1 MNTNPHPPQWAALF
15 LSLFRFLL
23 MLFLTVGASVSAA
36 EERPNVVFIL
46 SDDQSWGDYGFMGHP
61 HLKTPNLDQLAGEGF
76 LYERGY
82 TTAAICRPSLA
93 SIVTGLYPHQTGVRG
108 NRPFMGEGVDHRHP
122 FADLDDTF
130 ELDDTKKKA
139 TAEQIDDAARYM
151 IESGQDESG
160 MAQKTREVYS
170 RYRFMLDRKIEFDDR
185 KVSKQ
190 INSDW
195 SRYVENELISLY
207 PGNEQWI
214 RILQVLTRNIN
225 AQSGT
230 LDLLRVEE
238 GAA

>member
-1 MNTNPHPPQWAALF
+1 MLKQ
-15 LSLFRFLL
+15 SL
-23 MLFLTVGASVSAA
+23 AA
-36 EERPNVVFIL
+36 E
-46 SDDQSWGDYGFMGHP
+46 GD
-61 HLKTPNLDQLAGEGF
+61 NLLRSTQAKYDVMRSKATSTDQLKQIKKDEQ
-76 LYERGY
+76 
-82 TTAAICRPSLA
+82 TAKDEIKAM
-93 SIVTGLYPHQTGVRG
+93 YPFT
-108 NRPFMGEGVDHRHP
+108 
-122 FADLDDTF
+122 DLDDTF

-170 RYRFMLDRKIEFDDR
+170 SYKFMLDRKTEYDDPQ
-185 KVSKQ
+185 VSQQ

-195 SRYVENELISLY
+195 SRYVENELMSLF

-214 RILQVLTRNIN
+214 RILQVLTRNVN

-230 LDLLRVEE
+230 LDLLRIEE